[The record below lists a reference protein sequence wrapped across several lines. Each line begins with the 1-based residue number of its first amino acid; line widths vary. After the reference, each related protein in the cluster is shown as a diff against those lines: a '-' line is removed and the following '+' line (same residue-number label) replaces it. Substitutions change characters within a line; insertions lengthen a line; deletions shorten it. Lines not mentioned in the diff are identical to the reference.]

1 MVARFNQCCTRAELR
16 SLLADRGG
24 AHFDPALESHLQECD
39 ACRGELERL
48 AAGPAWWASARN
60 YLSDGDRPETAQE
73 ESLQVHLPAASDFS
87 QPEINSDRVAE
98 RAQIIAHLP
107 PGLLEPSDDPAKIG
121 RIGVYEVA
129 ELIGRGG
136 MGVVLKA
143 FDAALNRFVALKV
156 LAAELAHNASARRRF
171 AREAQAAAAVVHDH
185 VVPIYAVDGMG
196 PIPYLVMAYIPG
208 HSLQER
214 IDETGPLDVRETL
227 RIGMQT
233 AAGLA
238 AAHAQGL
245 VHRDIK
251 PANILLEN
259 GVERVRI
266 TDFGLARAMDEASQ
280 TQSGVLAGTP
290 QYMAPEQAAGE
301 AIDYRTDLFSLG
313 SVLYAMCTG
322 HSPFRAEST
331 VAVLRRICDGSPRP
345 VREVNPD
352 VPEWLAAIIAR
363 LLSKRPSDR
372 FSSAEEVA
380 RLLAEHLAHLQH
392 PLSARSPRRMRAV
405 GRLSAGTAA
414 IAVVIAAAWIAMNAI
429 DRDEL
434 PNVNAPPSSSPP
446 VRKTA
451 PASAPVKAPSAKAGQ
466 PAPGEGMM
474 QRETDAFQAE
484 LRVLQDELN
493 RLEAEAFL
501 SDRNSPR
508 FDPLRQIQAG
518 LDALERE
525 IRADVPAKT
534 SETRSKSN

>member
-1 MVARFNQCCTRAELR
+1 V
-16 SLLADRGG
+16 LADRGG
-24 AHFDPALESHLQECD
+24 AHFDPQLESHLQECE
-39 ACRGELERL
+39 ACRVELERL
-48 AAGPAWWASARN
+48 AGGPDWWDSARN
-60 YLSDGDRPETAQE
+60 YLSDDDRLE
-73 ESLQVHLPAASDFS
+73 ELLVESSPTRSGGATSFS
-87 QPEINSDRVAE
+87 HGECDSDRTAL
-98 RAQIIAHLP
+98 RGQIIAYLP
-107 PGLLEPSDDPAKIG
+107 PGLLEPADDPARIG
-121 RIGVYEVA
+121 RIGAYEVV

-143 FDAALNRFVALKV
+143 FDPALNRFVALKV

-185 VVPIYAVDGMG
+185 VVPIYAVDGAG
-196 PIPYLVMAYIPG
+196 PTPYLVMAYIPG
-208 HSLQER
+208 YSLQER
-214 IDETGPLDVRETL
+214 IDQSGPLDVRETL

-322 HSPFRAEST
+322 HSPFRAETT

-352 VPEWLAAIIAR
+352 VPNWLASIIAR

-372 FSSAEEVA
+372 FGSAEEVA
-380 RLLAEHLAHLQH
+380 RILAEHLAQLQH
-392 PLSARSPRRMRAV
+392 PLPARSPHHKRVTAW
-405 GRLSAGTAA
+405 LSAGAAA
-414 IAVVIAAAWIAMNAI
+414 IAVAALVAMFAGNTGQS
-429 DRDEL
+429 DGQPDNPRT
-434 PNVNAPPSSSPP
+434 PSRQSTSKKAS
-446 VRKTA
+446 VKVDNNRSA
-451 PASAPVKAPSAKAGQ
+451 PAQASPARAAPRP
-466 PAPGEGMM
+466 
-474 QRETDAFQAE
+474 RETDPFEVALEAVKHE
-484 LRVLQDELN
+484 VY
-493 RLEAEAFL
+493 RLESELYFNRPHT
-501 SDRNSPR
+501 SR
-508 FDPLRQIQAG
+508 FDLLRQIDAG
-518 LDALERE
+518 LDVIERE
-525 IRADVPAKT
+525 IDDAQTPARA
-534 SETRSKSN
+534 RSNADQ

>member
-16 SLLADRGG
+16 SVLADRGG
-24 AHFDPALESHLQECD
+24 VGVDLALESHLQEC
-39 ACRGELERL
+39 ALCREELERL
-48 AAGPAWWASARN
+48 AAGPDWWENARS
-60 YLSDGDRPETAQE
+60 YLSD
-73 ESLQVHLPAASDFS
+73 
-87 QPEINSDRVAE
+87 SDRLDDLFVEAIDTPPPSITSFSGREDSPDFAAE
-98 RAQIIAHLP
+98 RAKIISYLP
-107 PGLLEPSDDPAKIG
+107 PGLLEESDDRTKLG
-121 RIGVYEVA
+121 RIGAYEVV

-143 FDAALNRFVALKV
+143 FDAALNRYVALKI

-185 VVPIYAVDGMG
+185 VVPIYAVDGGG

-290 QYMAPEQAAGE
+290 QYMAPEQASGE

-322 HSPFRAEST
+322 HSPFRAETT

-352 VPEWLAAIIAR
+352 VPEWLSSIIER
-363 LLSKRPSDR
+363 LLSKRPADR

-380 RLLAEHLAHLQH
+380 RLLAEHLAQLQH
-392 PLSARSPRRMRAV
+392 PLPPRSPRRNRLIA
-405 GRLSAGTAA
+405 RLSAGAAA
-414 IAVVIAAAWIAMNAI
+414 IVAAAVVAAAVAAWIAR
-429 DRDEL
+429 DRSGSDAHSAEQAL
-434 PNVNAPPSSSPP
+434 PA
-446 VRKTA
+446 TQT
-451 PASAPVKAPSAKAGQ
+451 ASADADIQSELRAI
-466 PAPGEGMM
+466 GEL
-474 QRETDAFQAE
+474 RAINAE
-484 LRVLQDELN
+484 LD
-493 RLEAEAFL
+493 RLEAAAYV
-501 SDRNSPR
+501 SDRSWPR
-508 FDPLRQIQAG
+508 FDPLRQIEAG
-518 LDALERE
+518 LDWLERE
-525 IRADVPAKT
+525 LSAQEPAA
-534 SETRSKSN
+534 RSKRQ

>member
-16 SLLADRGG
+16 SVLSAHGG
-24 AHFDPALESHLQECD
+24 TTFDPALESHLQECVL
-39 ACRGELERL
+39 CRDELERL
-48 AAGPAWWASARN
+48 AAGAEWWENARN
-60 YLSDGDRPETAQE
+60 YLSDSNCLDDLIVEPRETHSPGATSFSRHEGHADRA
-73 ESLQVHLPAASDFS
+73 
-87 QPEINSDRVAE
+87 AE
-98 RAQIIAHLP
+98 RARIIAYLP
-107 PGLLEPSDDPAKIG
+107 PGLLEAADDPAKIG
-121 RIGVYEVA
+121 RIGGYEVV

-185 VVPIYAVDGMG
+185 VVPIYAVDGAG
-196 PIPYLVMAYIPG
+196 PIPYMVMAYIPG

-290 QYMAPEQAAGE
+290 QYMAPEQASGE

-322 HSPFRAEST
+322 HSPFRAETT
-331 VAVLRRICDGSPRP
+331 VAVLRRICDGAPRP
-345 VREVNPD
+345 VRQVNPD
-352 VPEWLAAIIAR
+352 VPEWLSSIIAR
-363 LLSKRPSDR
+363 LLSKRPGDR

-380 RLLAEHLAHLQH
+380 RLLAEHLAQLQH
-392 PLSARSPRRMRAV
+392 PLPVRLPRRKHLTAW
-405 GRLSAGTAA
+405 LSAGAAA
-414 IAVVIAAAWIAMNAI
+414 IAAMAVVIFFPG
-429 DRDEL
+429 DL
-434 PNVNAPPSSSPP
+434 PTTDQQPAGS
-446 VRKTA
+446 KA
-451 PASAPVKAPSAKAGQ
+451 PAATPPE
-466 PAPGEGMM
+466 PASIKSIDSEL
-474 QRETDAFQAE
+474 RAISAE
-484 LRVLQDELN
+484 LD
-493 RLEAEAFL
+493 RLEAATYI
-501 SDRNSPR
+501 SDRYSR
-508 FDPLRQIQAG
+508 RYDPLRQIEAG
-518 LDALERE
+518 LDALEHE
-525 IRADVPAKT
+525 LAAPWPTADSKT
-534 SETRSKSN
+534 HSQSD